1 MGMVHYLLVPGMQ
14 YGEESQ
20 MGSEPAGVS
29 AYGDEGF
36 AHGAKEKVVD
46 EFGILERHR
55 RKLVR

>member
-1 MGMVHYLLVPGMQ
+1 MR